1 MDITIPLRIVGDEH
15 NPSNVVIEMS
25 GTIIWKAFGGF
36 IEGVTFRR
44 PKIASGV
51 SESIEMLRIEATG
64 KLDIIQ
70 SVFDNEG
77 SRANTVSLLG
87 PGKKGRWESVLVQHG
102 EIGILLQHGS
112 LFEMVKVIMTMQ
124 YPARLS
130 LASTNDFLLRAC

>member
-1 MDITIPLRIVGDEH
+1 MDITLPLRIVGDEH

-25 GTIIWKAFGGF
+25 GTIFWKAFGGF

-44 PKIASGV
+44 PKIAVGV
-51 SESIEMLRIEATG
+51 TEPIEMLRVESTG

-77 SRANTVSLLG
+77 SKANTVSLLG
-87 PGKKGRWESVLVQHG
+87 PGRKSRWESVSVQHG

-112 LFEMVKVIMTMQ
+112 QLEMAKVIMTKQ
-124 YPARLS
+124 YRAPLS
-130 LASTNDFLLRAC
+130 PASTNDFASRV

>member
-51 SESIEMLRIEATG
+51 SEPIEMLRIESTG
-64 KLDIIQ
+64 KLDMIQ

-77 SRANTVSLLG
+77 SRANTASLLG

-112 LFEMVKVIMTMQ
+112 QLDMAKVLLTKQ
-124 YPARLS
+124 YPTPL
-130 LASTNDFLLRAC
+130 FLTRMG